1 MGYAVPGILLCTSV
15 AGIISTSITIN
26 SYLTTNKPK
35 DTGFKVSMAFLV
47 ISIFLFFGSAFW
59 IYKTFKGGGATGEEG
74 AGGDDAAAAAALE
87 AKLGG
92 VNLPSTNEVAEAI
105 PNVKAFTNVPSL
117 RAAQQAFNTAVEK
130 TKAELNALKESVNKR
145 SANKQSA
152 LQQAAEIIAAAQAKG
167 G

>member
-15 AGIISTSITIN
+15 AGIVSTSITIN

-35 DTGFKVSMAFLV
+35 DTGFKVSMAFLI

-59 IYKTFKGGGATGEEG
+59 IYKTFKGGGATAGEG
-74 AGGDDAAAAAALE
+74 AGGDDAAAAAALA

-152 LQQAAEIIAAAQAKG
+152 LQQAAEILAAAQAKG

>member
-15 AGIISTSITIN
+15 AGIVSTSITIN

-35 DTGFKVSMAFLV
+35 DTGFKVSMAFLI

-59 IYKTFKGGGATGEEG
+59 IYKTFKGGGATAGEG
-74 AGGDDAAAAAALE
+74 AGGDDAAAAAALA

-92 VNLPSTNEVAEAI
+92 VNLPSTNEVAAAV

-117 RAAQQAFNTAVEK
+117 RAAEQAFNTAVEK

-152 LQQAAEIIAAAQAKG
+152 LQQAAEILAAAQAKG